1 MNVLID
7 LAYILALILISPI
20 AIYRMLRHNRYRAGW
35 GNRFGRIGRKQQ
47 DKKCIWIHAVS
58 VGEVNA
64 TTTLIKELEKKFPD
78 YEIVLS
84 ATTDTGFARAN
95 ALFGNRLSVFYF
107 PMDFSRTMRR
117 AFANIQPT
125 LILLMELE
133 VWPNLVRI
141 AEQSGIPVVVVNG
154 RISERGFKRYNLV
167 KSLVKNTFQKVTLI
181 LAQTEEYADKFRQL
195 GAPAEKVIVAGSIKY
210 DTAQIADTVE
220 GADILANQ
228 LFEKIDNRQSA
239 IGNPIW
245 VAGATGD
252 EEEKI
257 ILDVYKRLVEKN
269 TTLRLAI
276 VPRKPERFDEVA
288 ALIKQKGFSFIRYS
302 EIKSVK
308 LRIENLELRNSGV
321 ILGDTMGDLRK
332 FYSLATVVFVGR
344 SLVPMGGSDMMES
357 AALGKCT
364 IFGPYAFNFKQTVE
378 DLLKANGAILV
389 QNGDELYDVMTKCLT
404 DAAYASRIAQNGR
417 QVIKNNQGATL
428 RTIAHIGTL
437 IKSD

>member
-1 MNVLID
+1 
-7 LAYILALILISPI
+7 
-20 AIYRMLRHNRYRAGW
+20 MLRHNRYRAGW

-364 IFGPYAFNFKQTVE
+364 IFGPYTFNFKQTVE